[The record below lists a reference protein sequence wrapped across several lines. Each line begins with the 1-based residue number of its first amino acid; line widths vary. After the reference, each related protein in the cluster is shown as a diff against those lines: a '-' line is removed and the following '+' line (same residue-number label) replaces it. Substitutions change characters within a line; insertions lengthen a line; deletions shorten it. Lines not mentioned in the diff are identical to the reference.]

1 MSAPVAM
8 VDAGIL
14 HLFPELVREHGGDP
28 ELLLRRA
35 RIDPA
40 AILNRGALVEYRA
53 IVHVLRNTA
62 AELSCADFGLRLA
75 SIQDCDK
82 ALGPMGVVVR
92 NSQTVGQAIE
102 YCCKHIHAY
111 SLATRT
117 RLEPQRANHQVL
129 RVEILLDG
137 VPDAHQTMEHALM
150 LASQHIIKLTEGAAR
165 VREVLFTHEPQSPPQ
180 ISRSLFGCEVRF
192 GQRMNGIVL
201 GDADLRQPIVRPDA
215 RILEMATSF
224 IEARFPNSQ
233 PPLRASVRS
242 LVLEYLGGEGC
253 TVERVAEELCLHPR
267 TLQRRL
273 RAEGTSFDD
282 VKDQVRRDLAL
293 RHITQGDL
301 SLTCVAG
308 KLGYAETSVLTRSCY
323 RWFGATPGQLRR
335 RLRSEVAA
343 VEATWAR
350 AAQRNAG

>member
-1 MSAPVAM
+1 MSAPAAM
-8 VDAGIL
+8 VDAGML

-28 ELLLRRA
+28 EMLLRRA

-40 AILNRGALVEYRA
+40 AIGGSGALVEYRA
-53 IVHVLRNTA
+53 IVHVLQSAA
-62 AELSCADFGLRLA
+62 AELSCPDFGLRLGA
-75 SIQDCDK
+75 LQDCDK
-82 ALGPMGVVVR
+82 ALGPIGVVVR

-102 YCCKHIHAY
+102 YCAKHIHAY

-117 RLEPQRANHQVL
+117 RLEPHRANHHLL
-129 RVEILLDG
+129 RLEILLDA
-137 VPDAHQTMEHALM
+137 VTDTPQTMEHALM

-165 VREVLFTHEPQSPPQ
+165 VREVLFSHEPQSALK
-180 ISRSLFGCEVRF
+180 ISRDFFGCDVKF
-192 GQRMNGIVL
+192 GQMVNGIVL
-201 GDADLRQPIVRPDA
+201 AEADLRQPIVRPDA
-215 RILEMATSF
+215 RIFEMATSF
-224 IEARFPNSQ
+224 IEARFPNTQ
-233 PPLRASVRS
+233 PPLRACVRR
-242 LVLEYLGGEGC
+242 LVLQYLGGEGC
-253 TVERVAEELCLHPR
+253 TIERVAEELCLHPR

-282 VKDQVRRDLAL
+282 VKDEARRDLAL

-343 VEATWAR
+343 AEAAWGL
-350 AAQRNAG
+350 AAPGNAG